1 MEDKKNIII
10 KLKYPTSDNKAKAD
24 VHRVTEWN
32 IKRILL
38 ALAGVVLLVSTLLFS
53 IKPDTEK
60 PVAQAPTPLP
70 AKAVN
75 SPVKPEITVNS
86 NNISRALLTFGI
98 KHNEPVDEIILP
110 LKLSKDKATSV
121 FYFVELTGMK
131 GQTVYHE
138 WLLDG
143 KLITRKKVH
152 ITDDDKWRTFSR
164 QLFAYNSQNNW
175 TARLVDETGQVLNEI
190 PVNVVYE

>member
-1 MEDKKNIII
+1 MEDQKNIII
-10 KLKYPTSDNKAKAD
+10 KLKYPTPDKKAKAD

-32 IKRILL
+32 VKRILL

-53 IKPDTEK
+53 IKSATEK
-60 PVAQAPTPLP
+60 PVTQAPAPLS

-75 SPVKPEITVNS
+75 APVKPEITVNS

-98 KHNEPVDEIILP
+98 KHNEPVDEITLP

-131 GQTVYHE
+131 GRTVYHE

-164 QLFAYNSQNNW
+164 QLFAYNAKNNW
-175 TARLVDETGQVLNEI
+175 TVRLVDETDRVLNEI
-190 PVNVVYE
+190 PVTINYE

>member
-1 MEDKKNIII
+1 M
-10 KLKYPTSDNKAKAD
+10 
-24 VHRVTEWN
+24 
-32 IKRILL
+32 
-38 ALAGVVLLVSTLLFS
+38 
-53 IKPDTEK
+53 
-60 PVAQAPTPLP
+60 
-70 AKAVN
+70 
-75 SPVKPEITVNS
+75 
-86 NNISRALLTFGI
+86 
-98 KHNEPVDEIILP
+98 P

-175 TARLVDETGQVLNEI
+175 TARLVDETGRVLNEI